1 MLIARD
7 QQRPPECASAYRLRW
22 RGVSRGREISNLG
35 GSTMTVRCFVGRV
48 TGLACIGL
56 AALASAAS
64 ASSFSGIS
72 AGHETTCAV
81 FAGGKVA
88 CWGTGLMG
96 NPAPYSSSTPVIVN
110 GLHDVVEVTGGE
122 QDHRCALIS
131 DGTAR
136 CWGVDLVGELGD
148 GRTSTDETWTPVAV
162 SGLSSAVQ
170 VSAGEEETCAVLAAG
185 AVQCWGANDWGQLG
199 NGTTTNSSTPVAVS
213 GLHNAVSVSV
223 GNPSACAI
231 VSGGTV
237 ECWGSNALGQ
247 LGNGGV
253 PASSSTPVAVSGL
266 TNAVSVS
273 VNLNYACAVLAGG
286 TVKCW
291 GSGDAGLGTESV
303 SSSNT
308 PVLVSGISNATAVST
323 GIAHACALLAT
334 GHVACWGAN
343 GGFYAGAL
351 GNGTAEGSVT
361 PVPVSNLSTATA
373 VSAGFFQSCAVLSD
387 GTAECWG
394 QNSDGALGDG
404 TTTSSLIPVLV
415 SEPVSVESVASP
427 PAGETT
433 HGSQGP
439 TQTSQLSNA
448 QSPATTSG
456 GFSAPGANGSGRS
469 RRISPAAAFSL
480 PSSKQCV
487 SRRRFT
493 IHVRQLRG
501 ITWIG
506 AAVRINHKVVKTVG
520 RRHIRALVSLVGLPR
535 GTFVL
540 SITALASDGRTVTG
554 TRTYHTCVPKG
565 KSHYAAPRL

>member
-1 MLIARD
+1 L
-7 QQRPPECASAYRLRW
+7 
-22 RGVSRGREISNLG
+22 
-35 GSTMTVRCFVGRV
+35 TVRCFVARI
-48 TGLACIGL
+48 TGLTCIVL

-72 AGHETTCAV
+72 AGHQTTCAV
-81 FAGGKVA
+81 VSGGKVA

-96 NPAPYSSSTPVIVN
+96 NPAPYASSTPVIVN
-110 GLHDVVEVTGGE
+110 GLDHAVEVTGGE

-136 CWGVDLVGELGD
+136 CWGVDLFGELGD

-162 SGLSSAVQ
+162 SGLTSAVQ
-170 VSAGEEETCAVLAAG
+170 ISAGEEETCAVLAEG
-185 AVQCWGANDWGQLG
+185 AVQCWGANNWGQLG
-199 NGTTTNSSTPVAVS
+199 NGTTTNSSTPVSVS

-223 GNPSACAI
+223 GFPSACAI

-237 ECWGSNALGQ
+237 DCWGSNVHGQ
-247 LGNGGV
+247 LGNGGA
-253 PASSSTPVAVSGL
+253 PTSSSTPVAVSGL

-273 VNLNYACAVLAGG
+273 VNFNYACAVLAGG

-291 GSGDAGLGTESV
+291 GSGDGGLG
-303 SSSNT
+303 SSSST
-308 PVLVSGISNATAVST
+308 PVAVSGISNATAVST

-351 GNGTAEGSVT
+351 GNGTTEGSLT
-361 PVPVSNLSTATA
+361 PVPVSNLSTAIA
-373 VSAGFFQSCAVLSD
+373 VSAGFFHSCAVLSD

-394 QNSDGALGDG
+394 QNSDGALGNA

-415 SEPVSVESVASP
+415 SEPVSVEPVTSP
-427 PAGETT
+427 PPGETT
-433 HGSQGP
+433 PGSQNTNQT
-439 TQTSQLSNA
+439 TQLKT
-448 QSPATTSG
+448 QSSATTSHG
-456 GFSAPGANGSGRS
+456 TPVLKTPTAANGGGQS
-469 RRISPAAAFSL
+469 RRISPAAAFGL
-480 PSSKQCV
+480 PSAKQCV

-506 AAVRINHKVVKTVG
+506 AAVRINRKVVKTVG
-520 RRHIRALVSLVGLPR
+520 RRHIRALVSLVGLPK

-565 KSHYAAPRL
+565 KSHYAAPKL